1 MFLKNN
7 YVLVTGG
14 AGFVG
19 KWLCEK
25 LLSIGY
31 DILVIDNL
39 SNGSKNN
46 FIEKIEY
53 LDLDISNFNS
63 LVDIPN
69 YKFKCI
75 IHLAAQASNAISFNN
90 PILDLK
96 TNQIGTYNLLEF
108 AKIRGIS
115 KFIYSSSMSTYGS
128 PINYPTNENC
138 EMMPQSFYAV
148 HKLAGEHYCRIFK
161 EEYGID
167 YTIFRFYT
175 VYGHGQNL
183 LNVNQGLLSIYLSYI
198 INKQPILI
206 KGSIE
211 RIRDIIHVSDVVQA
225 ICLSI
230 ESTTSNNKT
239 YNLGS
244 GQARTIKQLIDSLT
258 FEFGYKPGEYPI
270 IFEQGTPGDPFCT
283 LADLIKIKMDLNWEP
298 KISPEE
304 GIILTVKS
312 YKA

>member
-1 MFLKNN
+1 MEFKND
-7 YVLVTGG
+7 YILVTGG

-25 LLSIGY
+25 LLLSGHN
-31 DILVIDNL
+31 ILVIDNL

-69 YKFKCI
+69 YKFMCI

-90 PILDLK
+90 PIDDLN

-108 AKIRGIS
+108 AKKRGIN

-128 PINYPTNENC
+128 TNQFPTNENS
-138 EMMPQSFYAV
+138 EMMPESFYAV

-283 LADLIKIKMDLNWEP
+283 LADLTKIKMDLNWEP

>member
-1 MFLKNN
+1 
-7 YVLVTGG
+7 
-14 AGFVG
+14 
-19 KWLCEK
+19 
-25 LLSIGY
+25 
-31 DILVIDNL
+31 
-39 SNGSKNN
+39 
-46 FIEKIEY
+46 
-53 LDLDISNFNS
+53 
-63 LVDIPN
+63 
-69 YKFKCI
+69 
-75 IHLAAQASNAISFNN
+75 
-90 PILDLK
+90 
-96 TNQIGTYNLLEF
+96 
-108 AKIRGIS
+108 
-115 KFIYSSSMSTYGS
+115 MSTYGS
-128 PINYPTNENC
+128 TNQFPTNENS
-138 EMMPQSFYAV
+138 EMMPESFYAV

-230 ESTTSNNKT
+230 ESTNSNNKI

-283 LADLIKIKMDLNWEP
+283 LADLTKIKMDLNWEP

-304 GIILTVKS
+304 GIKLTVKS

>member
-1 MFLKNN
+1 MDLKNG
-7 YVLVTGG
+7 YIIVTGG

-25 LLSIGY
+25 LVSIGHK
-31 DILVIDNL
+31 ILVIDNL
-39 SNGSKNN
+39 SNGTKSN
-46 FIEKIEY
+46 FIKSIEY
-53 LDLDISNFNS
+53 IDIDISNNKSFIN
-63 LVDIPN
+63 IPN

-90 PILDLK
+90 PIDDLN

-108 AKIRGIS
+108 AKKRGIN

-128 PINYPTNENC
+128 TNQFPTNENS
-138 EMMPQSFYAV
+138 EMMPESFYAV

-183 LNVNQGLLSIYLSYI
+183 LNINQGLLSIYLSYI

-230 ESTTSNNKT
+230 ESTASNNKT

-244 GQARTIKQLIDSLT
+244 GQARTIKELIDSLT

-283 LADLIKIKMDLNWEP
+283 LADLTKIKTDLHWEP

-304 GIILTVKS
+304 GIKLTVKS

>member
-1 MFLKNN
+1 MEFKND
-7 YVLVTGG
+7 YILITGG

-19 KWLCEK
+19 KWVCEK
-25 LLSIGY
+25 LLLSGHN
-31 DILVIDNL
+31 ILVIDNF

-46 FIEKIEY
+46 FTEKIEY
-53 LDLDISNFNS
+53 IDLDISNFDS

-115 KFIYSSSMSTYGS
+115 KFIYSSSMSAYGS
-128 PINYPTNENC
+128 PINYPTDENC
-138 EMMPQSFYAV
+138 EMLPESFYGV

-161 EEYGID
+161 KEYGID

-198 INKQPILI
+198 INKKPILI

-225 ICLSI
+225 ICLAM
-230 ESTTSNNKT
+230 ESNISNNKT

-244 GQARTIKQLIDSLT
+244 GQGRTIKQLIDSLT
-258 FEFGYKPGEYPI
+258 FEFGFKPGEYPI
-270 IFEQGTPGDPFCT
+270 IFEDGTPGDPICT
-283 LADLIKIKMDLNWEP
+283 LADLTKIKLDLNWEP

-304 GIILTVKS
+304 GIKLTVKS
-312 YKA
+312 YK

>member
-1 MFLKNN
+1 MNLNN
-7 YVLVTGG
+7 DYILVTGG

-25 LLSIGY
+25 LISCGY
-31 DILVIDNL
+31 NILVIDNL
-39 SNGSKNN
+39 SNGTNSNLIKT
-46 FIEKIEY
+46 IEY
-53 LDLDISNFNS
+53 LDLDISISKSFINIPKYNFN
-63 LVDIPN
+63 
-69 YKFKCI
+69 CI

-90 PILDLK
+90 PIHDLN

-108 AKIRGIS
+108 AKKRGIN

-128 PINYPTNENC
+128 TNHFPTNENS
-138 EMMPQSFYAV
+138 EMMPESFYAV

-161 EEYGID
+161 KEYGID

-211 RIRDIIHVSDVVQA
+211 RIRDIVHVSDVVQA

-230 ESTTSNNKT
+230 ESTASNNKT

-244 GQARTIKQLIDSLT
+244 GQARTIRELIDSLT
-258 FEFGYKPGEYPI
+258 FEFGYNPGDYPI

-283 LADLIKIKMDLNWEP
+283 VADLTKIKMDLNWEP

-304 GIILTVKS
+304 GIKLTVKS
-312 YKA
+312 YKV